1 MENEL
6 FERMPVPKAYMK
18 LAVPVMM
25 STVLMLVYN
34 MVDMY
39 FIAKTGNT
47 NLVAGVSLCAPIF
60 TFMVAIGDI
69 FGLGGSSVISRLF
82 GRGKVDDGRRL
93 SVFSFLGSALF
104 GVVIAVLF

>member
-18 LAVPVMM
+18 LAVPVM

-69 FGLGGSSVISRLF
+69 FGLGGSSVISC
-82 GRGKVDDGRRL
+82 L
-93 SVFSFLGSALF
+93 SEEEKWMTEEDSPYSPFSDQLYLALS
-104 GVVIAVLF
+104 